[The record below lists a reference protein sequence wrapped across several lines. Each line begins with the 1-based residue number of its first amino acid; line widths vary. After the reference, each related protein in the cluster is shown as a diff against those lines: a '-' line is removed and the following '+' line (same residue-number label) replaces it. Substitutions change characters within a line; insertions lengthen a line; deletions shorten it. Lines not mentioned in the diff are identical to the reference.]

1 MSRPTP
7 DDAATLQTWLSY
19 LESLHRTSID
29 LGLERIRAVADK
41 LNMAWPYVKIT
52 VGGTNGKGST
62 CAMLEAILLASG
74 YKTGTYTSPHLVD
87 FNERIR
93 VKGEFASDA
102 QIIEQFHRIEQ
113 RSEEHTSELQSI
125 M

>member
-1 MSRPTP
+1 MSLPTP

-74 YKTGTYTSPHLVD
+74 YKTGTYKDRKSDGEGKSGSV
-87 FNERIR
+87 R
-93 VKGEFASDA
+93 VNSGGRENYK
-102 QIIEQFHRIEQ
+102 
-113 RSEEHTSELQSI
+113 
-125 M
+125 